1 MEIQSELEEITFNN
15 KMECGYSRNPFSTL
29 KLKASTSTDVIHHI
43 SVQGRH
49 FPHRHGN
56 LKTLKGKLL
65 YSGEWRK
72 GKQRDLS
79 KDSG

>member
-1 MEIQSELEEITFNN
+1 MAIQSEVEEITFNN
-15 KMECGYSRNPFSTL
+15 SMECSYARNPFTAL
-29 KLKASTSTDVIHHI
+29 ELKASTSKDVIHHI
-43 SVQGRH
+43 SVKGRQ

-72 GKQRDLS
+72 GKKIRLY
-79 KDSG
+79 